1 MSKLYANEAAK
12 LRDELAAAREATGK
26 ASCLGPAGSFSERA
40 AQHLCAGYE
49 LVLCGSFG
57 EVVSLLTSGETDY
70 AVLPVENSLNG
81 GVLPVLDLIA
91 NAGIFGE
98 EEDLGI
104 IDHRLALREGVKE
117 ADINVI
123 CSHEQ
128 ALGQCSEYLRAHF
141 PHATLVGVPSTSESL
156 KRLDGH
162 TAGIVGA
169 HVRAEGIVL
178 SPENIA
184 DNKQNFTRFLRFSRG
199 NGENVTESAMVFFCA
214 VCPHKPGALLGLLK
228 IFQRYALNLTRI
240 ESRPVKEAFGEYR
253 FFVELAGNIAE
264 ERVRTALKEAE
275 RYCNQFKILGAY
287 H

>member
-128 ALGQCSEYLRAHF
+128 ALGQCAEYLSKHF
-141 PHATLVGVPSTSESL
+141 PNARVVETASTAESL
-156 KRLDGH
+156 DRLDGH
-162 TAGIVGA
+162 TAGIVGS
-169 HVRAEGIVL
+169 HLRREGVVL
-178 SPENIA
+178 SEENIA
-184 DNKQNFTRFLRFSRG
+184 DNKGNYTRFLLVEKRKALPERS
-199 NGENVTESAMVFFCA
+199 VMVFFSA
-214 VCPHKPGALLGLLK
+214 VCPHKPGSLVSLLK
-228 IFQRYALNLTRI
+228 IFQRHSLNLTRI
-240 ESRPVKEAFGEYR
+240 QSRPVKEEFGQYR
-253 FFVELAGNIAE
+253 FFIEIAGDIGSD
-264 ERVRTALKEAE
+264 RVKTALAEAK
-275 RYCNQFKILGAY
+275 RCCASFKLLGAY
-287 H
+287 T